1 MANLSE
7 GYVVGLGGEWGAG
20 KSSVVNMTLHHL
32 LHLDLSH
39 SSRDP
44 AFHGDKGGREIAA
57 DLDDLAVHYEAI
69 RELHEQFADVP
80 YLHPD
85 HYHRAIVTRAEN
97 DEVMRKRIYRY
108 FRLRMN
114 AHFRPRNLV
123 VHFRPWLVP
132 DTAALSSVFLDE
144 LTKSI
149 GPLLGSDV
157 EDAMKNY
164 TAVVKRLAP
173 IAGVAA
179 HAVVPGSGNAIR
191 DFVASLGN
199 TAEAT
204 LESRKLKL
212 EASLRKLRGQKIIVV
227 IDDLD
232 RLSPKEATEMV
243 GLVKSLGNL
252 PNIVYLMSYDPKVLC
267 RHLRGVLRLN
277 AEEYLEKIVQ
287 YRRNLPLLPADR
299 LLALLDDCR
308 TELFDSASP
317 ELLDR
322 ARDANFYVLRQF
334 IRTPRDAVRCGDW
347 AVRAHRILKDQTD
360 PVDLLILEV
369 LNAKDTVL
377 YQWIRHHLSEL
388 CSGEMPNRNSL
399 EQALEADGIEV
410 TEERKYALSQLF
422 PAASQEFHRPGNN
435 SSNDRLSKRLRVRE
449 YAETYFEL
457 SEPATGSGKAELNRL
472 FAGEDPKIVMTPI
485 LERSKVSDYG
495 SSIRAE
501 LLDTIW
507 EHFSRN
513 PITRAWVGA
522 LTDLG
527 PELIVFRDRDTGD
540 IFAPDNL
547 RRLTGAI
554 VSGLSQ
560 LNIEEKVNL
569 MKFMLARSED
579 LSLVASV
586 LRRIGSTREGNQDG
600 EYMDL
605 ESVREELVNKLEV
618 AIAND
623 RVLSSAYPAHVVFL
637 ASEILGP
644 HIIREHLNR
653 ALRLNRYFPAIAE
666 TLLNEGNSSDR
677 GQFYSLMSNM
687 SDFADSDLF
696 IQVARDLLD
705 DTGDEGIWAKR
716 AINALLRNR
725 NGED

>member
-1 MANLSE
+1 MTDLSE
-7 GYVVGLGGEWGAG
+7 GYVVGLEAEWGAG
-20 KSSVVNMTLHHL
+20 KSSVVNMTIHHL

-39 SSRDP
+39 SSKDP
-44 AFHGDKGGREIAA
+44 AFHGDNGGKESAA
-57 DLDDLAVHYEAI
+57 DLDSLAVHYDMI
-69 RELHEQFADVP
+69 KELHEQFNEVP

-85 HYHRAIVTRAEN
+85 HYHRAIVARAEN
-97 DEVMRKRIYRY
+97 DEILRQRIYRY
-108 FRLRMN
+108 FRMRMN
-114 AHFRPRNLV
+114 AHFRPRNLI

-157 EDAMKNY
+157 EDAMKSY
-164 TAVVKRLAP
+164 TAVIKRLAP
-173 IAGVAA
+173 VAGVAA
-179 HAVVPGSGNAIR
+179 QAVVPGSGNAIR

-199 TAEAT
+199 TAEAP
-204 LESRKLKL
+204 LEARKLKL
-212 EASLRKLRGQKIIVV
+212 EGSLKNLRGRKIVVV

-232 RLSPKEATEMV
+232 RLNPKEATELV

-252 PNIVYLMSYDPKVLC
+252 PNVVYLMSYDPKVLC
-267 RHLRGVLRLN
+267 GHLREILRVN
-277 AEEYLEKIVQ
+277 AEEYLEKIIQ
-287 YRRNLPLLPADR
+287 YRRNLPLLPADQ
-299 LLALLDDCR
+299 LLAMLDDCR
-308 TELFDSASP
+308 MELFKDPSP

-334 IRTPRDAVRCGDW
+334 IKTPRDAVRCADW
-347 AVRAHRILKDQTD
+347 AVRAHRLLKNKTD

-388 CSGEMPNRNSL
+388 CSGDMPDDKSL
-399 EQALEADGIEV
+399 EQVLEADGIKV

-435 SSNDRLSKRLRVRE
+435 SSNDRLNKRLRIRE

-472 FAGEDPKIVMTPI
+472 FGGEDPKIVMTPI
-485 LERSKVSDYG
+485 LARSKASDYG

-513 PITRAWVGA
+513 PITRAWIGA
-522 LTDLG
+522 LIDFA
-527 PELIVFRDRDTGD
+527 PELIASKDRDTGD

-560 LNIEEKVNL
+560 LSTEEKVSL
-569 MKFMLARSED
+569 VRFMLARSED
-579 LSLVASV
+579 LSLAASV
-586 LRRIGSTREGNQDG
+586 LRRIGSTRAGNQDS
-600 EYMDL
+600 EYLNLQSVHDDL
-605 ESVREELVNKLEV
+605 VSKLDL
-618 AIAND
+618 ALAGG
-623 RVLSSAYPAHVVFL
+623 RVLSSVYPAHVVLL
-637 ASEILGP
+637 ASEILGLDV
-644 HIIREHLNR
+644 IREHLNS
-653 ALRLNRYFPAIAE
+653 ALQRDQNFPAIAQ

-677 GQFYSLMSNM
+677 GHFYSLMSNL
-687 SDFADSDLF
+687 SDYVDKELF
-696 IQVARDLLD
+696 LSVARGHLGYPGD
-705 DTGDEGIWAKR
+705 DGVWATR
-716 AINALLRNR
+716 TVDAHLRSR
-725 NGED
+725 RGED